1 MCFWRKRIINK
12 ESDMAAGAGEGIY
25 WKYESALKKWDAEL
39 YSVVGA
45 AGELFAIRTN

>member
-1 MCFWRKRIINK
+1 VAWSRWQR
-12 ESDMAAGAGEGIY
+12 IY

-45 AGELFAIRTN
+45 AGELFAIDSAL